1 MGTHDN
7 GLKVWL
13 NGWMHGV
20 ALMVRNELRR
30 RLGPLATLALVAMLG
45 VGATLGAF
53 VMAHRTDR
61 AYPEHA
67 AAANIAD
74 LVVNPSLATGD
85 AERVAAAAV
94 PARSAARAHP
104 AEILR
109 AA

>member
-20 ALMVRNELRR
+20 ALMVRGQLRG
-30 RLGPLATLALVAMLG
+30 RLGPLAALALVAALG

-53 VMAHRTDR
+53 IVAHRTDR
-61 AYPEHA
+61 AYPEYA
-67 AAANIAD
+67 AAARVAD

-85 AERVAAAAV
+85 ADRV
-94 PARSAARAHP
+94 RRAARAHP
-104 AEILR
+104 AEMLR